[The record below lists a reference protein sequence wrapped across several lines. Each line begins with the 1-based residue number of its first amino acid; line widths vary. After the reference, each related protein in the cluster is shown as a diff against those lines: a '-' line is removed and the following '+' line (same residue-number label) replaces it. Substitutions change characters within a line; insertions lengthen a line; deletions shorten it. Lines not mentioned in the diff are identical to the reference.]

1 MTENGSRSDRVA
13 ALAVRLRLVQIDFAD
28 QGDDVRRGYLVE
40 ELQRAIASVV
50 PSERRAFLDELQAR
64 FPTWDGGGGDTS
76 PAASAPGSATER
88 QLRDPMFLIGK
99 LLEIRATLSE
109 PQRRA
114 VTEQL
119 QQAGFLGTA
128 ATGLPAIASSEL
140 AGKLGLAPRDEIDS
154 QRVLEL
160 LTQLVDIFC
169 SLDRVI
175 WMTWQKI
182 APQST
187 LRCPGVLQPIMAR
200 FVTGSPMVSRQ
211 QMIDDTNMLRQL
223 VAALI
228 GAIAQTGQF
237 AVEHFRS
244 TSPDEIRMLVGSVM
258 LNADSRYWR
267 KYVELC
273 EVNDV
278 NAVDD
283 AMRRAIADFAERLI
297 RGRRLGP

>member
-13 ALAVRLRLVQIDFAD
+13 ALAARLRLVQIDFAD

-40 ELQRAIASVV
+40 ELQRALSSVI

-64 FPTWDGGGGDTS
+64 FPTWDGGGEGTA
-76 PAASAPGSATER
+76 AASASAGAVER

-140 AGKLGLAPRDEIDS
+140 AGKLGLAPRDELDPH
-154 QRVLEL
+154 RLLEL
-160 LTQLVDIFC
+160 LTQIIDIFC

-187 LRCPGVLQPIMAR
+187 LKCPGVLQPIMAR

-211 QMIDDTNMLRQL
+211 QMVDDTNMLRQL

-228 GAIAQTGQF
+228 GAIAQSGQF

-244 TSPDEIRMLVGSVM
+244 ISPDEVRMLVGSVM

-273 EVNDV
+273 EANDV

-297 RGRRLGP
+297 RGRRLTP